1 MPGSLDPFSKATPP
15 VASSHLKH
23 IHEIFC
29 LESPSAFQRP
39 RYPAGPTES
48 HNTPTIVLCSKVN
61 QAVVDFFHLV
71 HLAHRSNDV
80 EYALAGILVDRHEN
94 DAVAFDDRVHP
105 ALPHR
110 SDEVLGDVKAPHRGE
125 HAVEPTNVKLRA
137 SPHDLEVHGPPCDKG
152 TDVVITV
159 PELLTVNDHTEPLG
173 ASRS

>member
-80 EYALAGILVDRHEN
+80 EYALAGILVD
-94 DAVAFDDRVHP
+94 
-105 ALPHR
+105 
-110 SDEVLGDVKAPHRGE
+110 VKAPHRGE